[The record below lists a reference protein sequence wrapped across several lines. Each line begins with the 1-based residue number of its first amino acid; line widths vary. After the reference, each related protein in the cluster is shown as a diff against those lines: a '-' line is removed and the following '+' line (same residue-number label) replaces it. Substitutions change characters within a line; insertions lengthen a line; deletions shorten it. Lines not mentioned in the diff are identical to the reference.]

1 MRLARSRASSEWG
14 EAVNTTVAPTIDK
27 SRITEIVLDAI
38 RDANQ
43 LRIPELQIGVSVDEP
58 LYGGAG
64 KLDSLSLVAL
74 LMDIEELLMD
84 EGFETVLSSEDAMS
98 QRRSP
103 YRDVSS
109 LVDYISELS
118 GQGS

>member
-1 MRLARSRASSEWG
+1 MNI
-14 EAVNTTVAPTIDK
+14 AVTPTIDNNQ
-27 SRITEIVLDAI
+27 ITDIVLDAI

-43 LRIPELQIGVSVDEP
+43 LRILEMKIGESTDEP

-74 LMDIEELLMD
+74 LMDIEELLLD
-84 EGFETVLSSEDAMS
+84 NGYEVSLSSEDAMS
-98 QRRSP
+98 QGRSP

-109 LVDYISELS
+109 LVDYISSQL
-118 GQGS
+118 GQDS